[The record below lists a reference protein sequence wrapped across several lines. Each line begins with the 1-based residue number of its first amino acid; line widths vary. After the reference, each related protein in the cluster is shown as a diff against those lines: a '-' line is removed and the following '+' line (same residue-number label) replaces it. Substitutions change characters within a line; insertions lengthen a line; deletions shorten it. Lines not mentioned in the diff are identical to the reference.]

1 MGIVRGNEVF
11 AQVVIGAGE
20 NSLNRRMHSIEW
32 HRSKDEMIL
41 LEGDTLPPFVYINT
55 VKNEKGQNVMQ
66 IFEMKPPE
74 RKELSPTVLFLA
86 FITFVGLCTYV
97 IVAAISAHRC
107 FG

>member
-20 NSLNRRMHSIEW
+20 NSFNRRMHSIEW
-32 HRSKDEMIL
+32 HRIKDEMIL

>member
-1 MGIVRGNEVF
+1 MAIVRGNEVF

-20 NSLNRRMHSIEW
+20 NSLNRRMHNIEW

-41 LEGDTLPPFVYINT
+41 LEGDTLPALVYINT

-66 IFEMKPPE
+66 IFEMNPPE
-74 RKELSPTVLFLA
+74 RKELSPTALFLA

-97 IVAAISAHRC
+97 IVAAINAQRC